1 MNNKDYDN
9 LSNLSFYEKES
20 IKNQDTNTKVE
31 FIDGVVTYSSNTSIL
46 HNKIVFRLAAKI
58 DDNLVNSK
66 CEVLSDGIEVILEE
80 GERGTYVKPDVFIT
94 CNTTYKGQSVTS
106 IPLVVFEVASDGNPE
121 NDYER
126 KYKLYRRYG
135 IREYNIIEQNGNIVQ
150 FTLQNSFY
158 HVTKTFNKDDVF
170 TSSVF
175 SDLEIDLKQI
185 FR

>member
-1 MNNKDYDN
+1 MDNKEFDI
-9 LSNLSFYEKES
+9 LSNLSFYEKECL
-20 IKNQDTNTKVE
+20 KNKDTNIKVE

-46 HNKIVFRLAAKI
+46 HNKIVFRLAAKL
-58 DDNLVNSK
+58 DDYLANTK

-80 GERGTYVKPDVFIT
+80 GERGSYVKPDVFIT
-94 CNTTYKGQSVTS
+94 CNTTYKGRSITS
-106 IPLVVFEVASDGNPE
+106 IPLVVFEVASEGNPE

-126 KYKLYRRYG
+126 KYKLYRKYG
-135 IREYNIIEQNGNIVQ
+135 IREYNIIEQNGNIIQ

-158 HVTKTFNKDDVF
+158 HVTNTFNKEDIF

-175 SDLEIDLKQI
+175 SDLKIDLKQI